1 MSDLIERLA
10 KSANVIREASG
21 KPIAN
26 TVRQSM
32 ADAIDEAIVAL
43 GMREGIVEGVKELE
57 RRRILNRIETDFAQ
71 ATGFFIAETMR
82 GEV

>member
-1 MSDLIERLA
+1 MSDLIEKLA
-10 KSANVIREASG
+10 NSAKVIREAHG

-26 TVRQSM
+26 TVRQPM

-43 GMREGIVEGVKELE
+43 GMREGIVEGVQYQE

-71 ATGFFIAETMR
+71 ATGFFIVETMR
-82 GEV
+82 GEA